1 MPSVTRGRR
10 APLPRPSGPRLPA
23 VPGVPPPLPV
33 AMEQQRQRALTA
45 ILDVT
50 KIGRTVL
57 VLRVA
62 QSLTL
67 QPSQCTLAALEHD
80 LRDAVLGLGATL
92 LTHLVRLRGTG
103 GGRATWGRP
112 LPVIPAIP
120 AIPAPGACAWGVRLG
135 RKEDAPLGQRTWCGP
150 LTLERAV

>member
-1 MPSVTRGRR
+1 MASVTRGRR

-33 AMEQQRQRALTA
+33 AMEQQRQRALAA

-50 KIGRTVL
+50 KIGLTVL

-80 LRDAVLGLGATL
+80 LRDAVLALGATL

-103 GGRATWGRP
+103 DLG
-112 LPVIPAIP
+112 PASTC
-120 AIPAPGACAWGVRLG
+120 ACGVRLV
-135 RKEDAPLGQRTWCGP
+135 RKEYAPLVQRTWFGP
-150 LTLERAV
+150 ITVERAV